1 MLRAKRDRNRL
12 GKEEE
17 MLWILIGAAV
27 ALGLL
32 LGLLAKMPAKQIA
45 MQCLVMSGAAFLF
58 YSLVNLL

>member
-1 MLRAKRDRNRL
+1 MLL
-12 GKEEE
+12 
-17 MLWILIGAAV
+17 ILIGAAI

-58 YSLVNLL
+58 YSLVNML